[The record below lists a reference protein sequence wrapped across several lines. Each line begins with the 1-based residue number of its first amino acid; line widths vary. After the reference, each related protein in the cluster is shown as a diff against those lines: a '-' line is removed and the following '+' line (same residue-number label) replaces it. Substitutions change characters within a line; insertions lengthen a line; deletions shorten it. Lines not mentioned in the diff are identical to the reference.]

1 MPDNVDITPGT
12 GATVAADLVGGVLHQ
27 RVKLSVGADG
37 VAADLA
43 AGQALMAASLPVAI
57 ASNQSAI
64 AVTVATVPS
73 HAVTNAGT
81 FATQEDGAALTA
93 LQLIDDVVFAEDAQ
107 HNSGDKGVMMLAVRQ
122 DAMAALAASTADYI
136 PITTD
141 ANGQAR
147 VLVGCPDIV
156 ITVTPVL
163 DTSAYASGDL
173 LFDSTEIANAVRVVG
188 GTAILQSI
196 TLLDKADQGVAFT
209 LLFANAATD
218 FGTLN
223 AAPDP
228 DDTEAGTVIG
238 HFAVLAGD
246 YVDLGANGVAC
257 IRNIGLLLKAGAATT
272 SLYVAGINGTSTPTF
287 AASDFILQLGLLG
300 S

>member
-1 MPDNVDITPGT
+1 MPDNVDIIPGT

-93 LQLIDDVVFAEDAQ
+93 LQLINDVMFAEDAQ

-246 YVDLGANGVAC
+246 
-257 IRNIGLLLKAGAATT
+257 
-272 SLYVAGINGTSTPTF
+272 
-287 AASDFILQLGLLG
+287 
-300 S
+300 